1 MRLRYKH
8 GLGSV
13 LAAGVAGALLAGAS
27 QAAEFTMKVSH
38 VASTEQPVYVCV
50 EVMKSYIERFSRG
63 RVEVEHYPAA
73 QLGHFRDSV
82 EQVQLGTLEM
92 TFTTGGGISNLF
104 GPIQAFD
111 IPYLFRSDRVVDKIM
126 DDPIINATLRKDLL
140 DATKTVRLV
149 GITGD
154 HGWRSFI
161 TNRDVKVASDLK
173 GLKVRTIESP
183 ISMELA
189 RAVGAAPTPIPWQE
203 LYTSLATGIVH
214 GTKNSVSDVLDM
226 SFTDFIKYAVLDKHT
241 FTFFFWYTHDPW
253 IKSLPPDLQ
262 KIVLD
267 GFSAMKVT
275 CDGYIDAAMLPK
287 WKKWDEIGG
296 KIHIP
301 TAEEKKTFLPGQ
313 KAVADWFVA
322 EYGDS
327 YYKMIQEA
335 VKRAEAAIDAEDKA
349 VLAN

>member
-1 MRLRYKH
+1 MKLRYKH

-13 LAAGVAGALLAGAS
+13 LAAGVAAALLAGAAH
-27 QAAEFTMKVSH
+27 AAKFTMKVSH
-38 VASTEQPVYVCV
+38 VASTQQPVHVCV
-50 EVMKSYIERFSRG
+50 EVMKSYIERHSRG
-63 RVEVEHYPAA
+63 RVAVEHYPAA
-73 QLGHFRDSV
+73 QLGHFRQSV

-92 TFTTGGGISNLF
+92 TFTTGGGISNIF

-126 DDPIINATLRKDLL
+126 DDPIVNATLRKDLL
-140 DATKTVRLV
+140 KATKTVRLI

-161 TNRDVKVASDLK
+161 TKNAVKVASDLK
-173 GLKVRTIESP
+173 GVKVRTIESP

-189 RAVGAAPTPIPWQE
+189 RALGANPTPIPWQE
-203 LYTSLATGIVH
+203 LYTSLATGSVH
-214 GTKNSVSDVLDM
+214 GTRNSVSDVLDM
-226 SFTDFIKYAVLDKHT
+226 SFTDFIKNAVLDKHT
-241 FTFFFWYTHDPW
+241 FTFFFWYVNDPW

-262 KIVLD
+262 KVVLD
-267 GFSAMKVT
+267 GFRAMKVT

-287 WKKWDEIGG
+287 FKKWEKLGG

-301 TAEEKKTFLPGQ
+301 TAEERKTFLPGQ
-313 KAVADWFVA
+313 KAVADWFVGK
-322 EYGDS
+322 YGDS
-327 YYKMIQEA
+327 YYKMIREA

-349 VLAN
+349 VLGN